1 VTISAVGV
9 STLPTGGSTN
19 FDKRDQDLILK
30 VSTATWK
37 IETPDRKVPAHDK
50 EIPLPPT
57 D

>member
-19 FDKRDQDLILK
+19 FDKRNQDLILK